1 MLFFPE
7 TTADGTVSG
16 EGGRGELFKLSAAQ
30 TQGIT

>member
-7 TTADGTVSG
+7 TTADVAV
-16 EGGRGELFKLSAAQ
+16 GGGGKLFKLSAAQ